1 MSKKQSL
8 SDRVPHNIAEELIDD
23 KPTHQEQQIE
33 QNTKKIFSSDKKS
46 KDSYIQKL
54 KTLYTTF
61 DQLSE
66 QIQNSGVKLEFGSSQ
81 DDNKA
86 LQSLDIIKTNLF
98 NELSKFEK
106 ITEQGLK
113 EQNIDKNNPIE
124 NLDQDNIK
132 NLQLFLDE
140 AKFITSNLTEALDYD
155 EKIKHLKQIQ
165 GVLKEMTGPGNG
177 LKFKEIFTNNLKNI
191 VPSLTEGKKN
201 STKENHDIN
210 HELDRML
217 KEILKEQE
225 KLLSLLVSNGVLKY
239 GEEKELFD
247 NLNKIDNKIHGNQ
260 DNSKQLRD
268 AKQRYIELHQQ
279 EHKLLAIKQSPDK
292 YIANNAVTEK
302 LNKDIKTLRKEII
315 VLRQN
320 ASAIEKESNELER
333 KKFATGILER
343 VFNRIFYGSDKT
355 INKKVEALEAKK
367 GQIDDRAF
375 ALTTTYKKQNEKRTE
390 NSQIYNAIRTNS
402 PDKLKSVIPDI
413 DPMELYNK
421 VIEQRKTAKTQI
433 PKKESWVKRILFG
446 QKSNNKGAAIS
457 NTK

>member
-1 MSKKQSL
+1 MSKSIFADEGDAIQL
-8 SDRVPHNIAEELIDD
+8 TP
-23 KPTHQEQQIE
+23 QEQQIE
-33 QNTKKIFSSDKKS
+33 QNTKKIFSSEQS
-46 KDSYIQKL
+46 RNNYIQNL

-66 QIQNSGVKLEFGSSQ
+66 QIQNSGVKLKFGSSQ
-81 DDNKA
+81 DEENA
-86 LQSLDIIKTNLF
+86 LQSLNIIKNDLF
-98 NELSKFEK
+98 TELSKFEK
-106 ITEQGLK
+106 IEQKGLK
-113 EQNIDKNNPIE
+113 YTADNNPIK

-132 NLQLFLDE
+132 SLQLYLDE
-140 AKFITSNLTEALDYD
+140 AKFITANLTEALDYD
-155 EKIKHLKQIQ
+155 EKIKHLKQLQ

-177 LKFKEIFTNNLKNI
+177 LEFKKIFTNNLKNI

-217 KEILKEQE
+217 KEILKEQK
-225 KLLSLLVSNGVLKY
+225 KLLSLLVSNGVLLF
-239 GEEKELFD
+239 GEEKELFNNFSTKSVEIDKKIKD
-247 NLNKIDNKIHGNQ
+247 NNESAKLTT
-260 DNSKQLRD
+260 
-268 AKQRYIELHQQ
+268 AKQKYIELHQQ
-279 EHKLLAIKQSPDK
+279 EYKLRAITESPDK

-367 GQIDDRAF
+367 EQIDDRAF

-402 PDKLKSVIPDI
+402 LDKLKSVIPDI
-413 DPMELYNK
+413 DPIELYNK
-421 VIEQRKTAKTQI
+421 LIEQREKAKTQI
-433 PKKESWVKRILFG
+433 PEKKSWVKRILFG

>member
-1 MSKKQSL
+1 MSKSIFADEGDAIQL
-8 SDRVPHNIAEELIDD
+8 TP
-23 KPTHQEQQIE
+23 QEQQIE
-33 QNTKKIFSSDKKS
+33 QNTKKIFSSEQS
-46 KDSYIQKL
+46 RNNYIQNL

-66 QIQNSGVKLEFGSSQ
+66 QIQNSGVKLKFGSSQ
-81 DDNKA
+81 DEENA
-86 LQSLDIIKTNLF
+86 LQSLNIIKNDLF
-98 NELSKFEK
+98 TELSKFEK
-106 ITEQGLK
+106 IEQKGLK
-113 EQNIDKNNPIE
+113 YTADNNPIK

-132 NLQLFLDE
+132 SLQLYLDE
-140 AKFITSNLTEALDYD
+140 AKFITANLTEALDYD
-155 EKIKHLKQIQ
+155 EKIKHLKQLQ

-177 LKFKEIFTNNLKNI
+177 LEFKKIFTNNLKNI

-225 KLLSLLVSNGVLKY
+225 KLLSLLVSNGVLLF
-239 GEEKELFD
+239 GEEKELFNNFSTKSVEID
-247 NLNKIDNKIHGNQ
+247 KKIKNNNESAK
-260 DNSKQLRD
+260 LTT
-268 AKQRYIELHQQ
+268 AKQKYIELHQQ
-279 EHKLLAIKQSPDK
+279 EYKLRAITESPDK

-320 ASAIEKESNELER
+320 ASAIEKESNELEQ
-333 KKFATGILER
+333 KKLATGIFER

-367 GQIDDRAF
+367 EQIDDRAF
-375 ALTTTYKKQNEKRTE
+375 ALTTTYTKQNEKRTE

-402 PDKLKSVIPDI
+402 PDKLKSIIPDI
-413 DPMELYNK
+413 DSTELYNK
-421 VIEQRKTAKTQI
+421 VIEQREKAKTQVQQ
-433 PKKESWVKRILFG
+433 KESWVKRMFG
-446 QKSNNKGAAIS
+446 RKSKSQGKAIS
-457 NTK
+457 

>member
-1 MSKKQSL
+1 MSKSIFADEGDAIQL
-8 SDRVPHNIAEELIDD
+8 TP
-23 KPTHQEQQIE
+23 QEQQIE
-33 QNTKKIFSSDKKS
+33 ENANKIFSSDKKS
-46 KDSYIQKL
+46 KDSYIQNL

-66 QIQNSGVKLEFGSSQ
+66 QIQNSGVKLKFGSSQ
-81 DDNKA
+81 DEENA
-86 LQSLDIIKTNLF
+86 LQSLNIIKNDLF
-98 NELSKFEK
+98 TELSKFEQ

-113 EQNIDKNNPIE
+113 EQNLDKNNSKEKI
-124 NLDQDNIK
+124 NDDSVK
-132 NLQLFLDE
+132 NLQLYLDE
-140 AKFITSNLTEALDYD
+140 AKFITANLTEALDYD
-155 EKIKHLKQIQ
+155 EKIKHLKQLQ

-177 LKFKEIFTNNLKNI
+177 LEFKEIFTNNLKNI

-225 KLLSLLVSNGVLKY
+225 KLLSLLVSNGVLLF
-239 GEEKELFD
+239 GEEKELFNNFSTKSVEID
-247 NLNKIDNKIHGNQ
+247 KKIKNNNESAK
-260 DNSKQLRD
+260 LTT
-268 AKQRYIELHQQ
+268 AKQKYIELHQQ
-279 EHKLLAIKQSPDK
+279 EYKLRAITESPDK

-320 ASAIEKESNELER
+320 ASAIEKESDELEQ
-333 KKFATGILER
+333 KKLATGIFER

-355 INKKVEALEAKK
+355 INKKVQALEAQKE
-367 GQIDDRAF
+367 QIDDRAF
-375 ALTTTYKKQNEKRTE
+375 ALTKTYKKQNEKRTE

-413 DPMELYNK
+413 DPIELYNK
-421 VIEQRKTAKTQI
+421 LIEQREKAKTQI
-433 PKKESWVKRILFG
+433 PEKKSWVKRILFG